1 MNSSKY
7 FLRTI
12 YAVGAIQLAAVLLAW
27 AGIQGLMM
35 VDSVVLFLA
44 DWTAFLLMARRH
56 ARIAPLQSSPL
67 SQILGL
73 ILIALSVVRLLTVG
87 EADSIAI
94 IFGSYLGLGGAYLMF
109 TRLGDLRGCWP
120 ELLVASIV
128 LLRVGAIAGR
138 VDSWL
143 HVTPFTVEIGSWFL
157 YLLGNETLVQGQ
169 TIATPMG
176 AVILEWP
183 CTGLLTGGGLIAI
196 ATALAFSKPWS
207 RAAKT
212 FVFLSAI
219 TLAFLTGCMRV
230 VVMSYVV
237 SDAQKFQFW
246 HGTGGFFI
254 FAIITYGLF
263 VLSIFLAPRLF
274 PPYSR
279 PGLGPASP
287 PEAGPRPGLS
297 GIIPSAMLILALVAW
312 IRLPWAISRHAD
324 FPYPNLALTL
334 QSSSLELQ
342 ANPDPNAE
350 TSWGHMALYQL
361 SQGKLALTYR
371 PTGDMV
377 SVRNIFR
384 KLDNNT
390 PTDWDSISVPEGSV
404 AWRHEK
410 GNLELATLVH
420 PGGQLTVTDAEYGS
434 AILRERLDFPN
445 FARWFLGRA
454 KLRDRRAVLVHFTVP
469 GAKTDQVQAF
479 VPIVVQAAKLTAEK
493 F

>member
-1 MNSSKY
+1 MSFSKS

-12 YAVGAIQLAAVLLAW
+12 YAVGAIQLAAVMLAW

-56 ARIAPLQSSPL
+56 ARLGSLAPSRL
-67 SQILGL
+67 SQIFGTLCL
-73 ILIALSVVRLLTVG
+73 VLSVIRLFTVG

-94 IFGSYLGLGGAYLMF
+94 ITGSYLGLGGAYLMF
-109 TRLGDLRGCWP
+109 TRLRDLRECWP

-128 LLRVGAIAGR
+128 LLRIGVIAGR
-138 VDSWL
+138 VDAWL

-196 ATALAFSKPWS
+196 ATALAFAKPWS
-207 RAAKT
+207 RPAKT
-212 FVFLSAI
+212 LIFLSAL
-219 TLAFLTGCMRV
+219 TLAFLAGCLRV

-237 SDAQKFQFW
+237 SDIHQFQFW

-254 FAIITYGLF
+254 FALITYGLF
-263 VLSIFLAPRLF
+263 ALSIFLAPRLF
-274 PPYSR
+274 PSYSR
-279 PGLGPASP
+279 PGLGPAYP
-287 PEAGPRPGLS
+287 PEAGPRPGLG
-297 GIIPSAMLILALVAW
+297 GIIPSAMLILALAAW
-312 IRLPWAISRHAD
+312 IRLPWAINRHTD
-324 FPYPNLALTL
+324 FPYPDLSLAL
-334 QSSSLELQ
+334 QAHASELQ

-350 TSWGHMALYQL
+350 TAWGRIALYQL
-361 SQGKLALTYR
+361 PQGKLTLTYR
-371 PTGDMV
+371 PTGDLV
-377 SVRNIFR
+377 SIRNIFR
-384 KLDNNT
+384 NLADNT
-390 PTDWDSISVPEGSV
+390 PTDWEMITVTEGSV
-404 AWRHEK
+404 AWRIQN
-410 GNLELATLVH
+410 GGLELATLAH
-420 PGGQLTVTDAEYGS
+420 PSGHLSVTDAEYGS
-434 AILRERLDFPN
+434 AILRERLNFPN

-454 KLRDRRAVLVHFTVP
+454 KLRDRRAVLVHLQIS
-469 GAKTDQVQAF
+469 GAKADQVQTF
-479 VPIVVQAAKLTAEK
+479 VTIVLQAAKLTAEK

>member
-1 MNSSKY
+1 MDNRSS

-12 YAVGAIQLAAVLLAW
+12 YSVGAIQLAAVLLAW

-56 ARIAPLQSSPL
+56 ARLGSLAPSRL
-67 SQILGL
+67 SQILGTL
-73 ILIALSVVRLLTVG
+73 CLVLSVVRLFTVG

-94 IFGSYLGLGGAYLMF
+94 IVGSYLGLGGAYLLF
-109 TRLGDLRGCWP
+109 TRLRDLRECWP

-128 LLRVGAIAGR
+128 LLRIGAIAGR
-138 VDSWL
+138 VDAWL

-207 RAAKT
+207 RPAKT
-212 FVFLSAI
+212 AIFLSGL
-219 TLAFLTGCMRV
+219 TLAFLAGCMRV

-237 SDAQKFQFW
+237 SDIHQFQFW

-254 FAIITYGLF
+254 FALITYGLF
-263 VLSIFLAPRLF
+263 ALSIFCAPRLF
-274 PPYSR
+274 PASE
-279 PGLGPASP
+279 PAATTSIP
-287 PEAGPRPGLS
+287 PTVH
-297 GIIPSAMLILALVAW
+297 PSKLCLLLAPLMMAIALFAW
-312 IRLPWAISRHAD
+312 IRLPWAITRHAD
-324 FPYPNLALTL
+324 FPYPDLTPALQT
-334 QSSSLELQ
+334 SAPELQ

-350 TSWGHMALYQL
+350 ASWGRIALYQL
-361 SQGKLALTYR
+361 PQGKLTLTYR
-371 PTGDMV
+371 PTGDLV
-377 SVRNIFR
+377 SIRNIFR
-384 KLDNNT
+384 NLADNT
-390 PTDWDSISVPEGSV
+390 PTDWELLPVADGSV
-404 AWRHEK
+404 AWRIEK
-410 GNLELATLVH
+410 GNLELATLAH
-420 PGGQLTVTDAEYGS
+420 PSGQLSVTDAEYGS
-434 AILRERLDFPN
+434 AILRESLNFPN
-445 FARWFLGRA
+445 FARWFIGQA
-454 KLRDRRAVLVHFTVP
+454 KLRDRRAVLVHLQVP
-469 GAKTDQVQAF
+469 GAKADQVQTF
-479 VPIVVQAAKLTAEK
+479 VPIVIEASRLAAEK

>member
-1 MNSSKY
+1 MSSSKY

-56 ARIAPLQSSPL
+56 ARQAPLVPSRL
-67 SQILGL
+67 SQILGTL
-73 ILIALSVVRLLTVG
+73 CLALSVVRLLTVG

-94 IFGSYLGLGGAYLMF
+94 IVGSYLGLGGAYLMF
-109 TRLGDLRGCWP
+109 TRLRDLRECWP

-128 LLRVGAIAGR
+128 LLRIGAIAGR
-138 VDSWL
+138 VDTWL

-196 ATALAFSKPWS
+196 ATALAFSKTWS
-207 RAAKT
+207 RPAKT
-212 FVFLSAI
+212 VIFISGLS
-219 TLAFLTGCMRV
+219 LAFLAGCLRV

-237 SDAQKFQFW
+237 SDVHKFQFW

-254 FAIITYGLF
+254 FALITYGLF
-263 VLSIFLAPRLF
+263 ALSIFLAPRLF
-274 PPYSR
+274 PTYSR
-279 PGLGPASP
+279 PGLGRAYPQ
-287 PEAGPRPGLS
+287 EAGPRPGLA
-297 GIIPSAMLILALVAW
+297 GIIPSAMLILALAAW
-312 IRLPWAISRHAD
+312 IRLPWAITRHAD
-324 FPYPNLALTL
+324 FPYPDLSPVLPA
-334 QSSSLELQ
+334 SASELV

-350 TSWGHMALYQL
+350 TSWGRMALYQTP
-361 SQGKLALTYR
+361 QGKLSLTYR

-377 SVRNIFR
+377 SIRNIFR
-384 KLDNNT
+384 NLADNT
-390 PTDWDSISVPEGSV
+390 PTDWETVAVPEGSV
-404 AWRHEK
+404 AWRVEN

-420 PGGQLTVTDAEYGS
+420 PSGKLTATDAEYGS
-434 AILRERLDFPN
+434 AILRESLNFPN
-445 FARWFLGRA
+445 FTRWFVGQA
-454 KLRDRRAVLVHFTVP
+454 KLRDRRAVLVHLKLP
-469 GAKTDQVQAF
+469 GKDAGQVQTFAP
-479 VPIVVQAAKLTAEK
+479 VVVQAARLTAAS